1 MSGQLDGYALGVD
14 LGTSNT
20 VAVLRWPDGRT
31 RPLLFDG
38 QPILP
43 SGVYADAEGGLHAGR
58 DAQRLAQAEPQR
70 YEPNPKRRVDEAE
83 IPLGD
88 RTYLPAELL
97 AVTLR
102 AVADAAVG
110 ALGFLPPAVV
120 TYPAAW
126 DADRRAV
133 LHDALRLA
141 GWPDA
146 AEHTLSGPVPPGTR
160 LLREPVAAARYY
172 TETLR
177 RPVPVGAAIAVFD
190 FGGGTLDVTV
200 VRNEGADPW
209 GDSGFQV
216 ISTGGVS
223 DLGGLDLD
231 SALVELLGELVG
243 ADHPREWER
252 ITSPESST
260 AWRDR
265 QQLWDAVRGAKEML
279 SRATVAP
286 IAVPGVEEPAQL
298 TREDLE
304 RLAAPLLQRAVQET
318 RRVVE
323 AAGLPSTELAG
334 LFLVGGSSRVP
345 LVARMLHTELG
356 VAPTVLEQ
364 PELPVAE
371 GALTDIPLPAGAR
384 RPGAPGRA
392 GHRVGPP
399 AIPGSTLS
407 ADPELTVPVAG
418 GPPLPGPG
426 LLAAG
431 TSGRATGGG
440 LRRWAPWI
448 ALGAALALAGVAIPV
463 GLYWLNRDPYPALRF
478 ANVSEIARTPPAE
491 QRPTRMFTALL
502 EDRAYLAEQLDDDQL
517 DVRAVRATTGD
528 ELWRV
533 RSSTRTRQWA
543 SIQAVPGGLL
553 LVGGPSAPGPTR
565 DLIFLDGGSGRQRW
579 QQAIGD
585 DDKVFVGPRT
595 AVWVDR
601 AGGRLVGLG
610 VNDGEQKW
618 VKANPRDRY
627 GGTDTQVVVLS
638 TDQSLGGPSY
648 FDGRPRT
655 PWVGDVDRLVQVGA
669 DRSVRLID
677 LSSGKL
683 LRERP
688 NVADV
693 DDRLVAHADR
703 LYVTENQSGYRLLSY
718 DLATLGEPTT
728 LYTSPDDQ
736 RRPLDLVACG
746 EHRACVLEERIGDD
760 GRTEVIAAAEGEK
773 LRRWAAPRAEDLVP
787 LGEHLLARRT
797 SSDQYVT
804 LFDPRGRAVLAD
816 RTGVAVRIDGGN
828 LLVFAK
834 PPSAYEDDRSVAG
847 MSVAGD
853 LPFEMGQLPGVR
865 SETCSWNSA
874 VIACGAEKDFVL
886 YRFTG

>member
-1 MSGQLDGYALGVD
+1 MVGQHDGSALGVD

-43 SGVYADAEGGLHAGR
+43 SGVYADAGGVLHVGR
-58 DAQRLAQAEPQR
+58 DAQRLGQAEPQR
-70 YEPNPKRRVDEAE
+70 YEPNPKRRVDEATVA
-83 IPLGD
+83 LGD
-88 RTYLPAELL
+88 REYSPAELL
-97 AVTLR
+97 AATLR
-102 AVADAAVG
+102 AVAASAVG
-110 ALGFLPPAVV
+110 AVGFLPPAVL

-126 DADRRAV
+126 DEDRRQV

-160 LLREPVAAARYY
+160 LLKEPVAAARYY

-190 FGGGTLDVTV
+190 FGGGTLDVAV

-216 ISTGGVS
+216 VSTGGVP

-243 ADHPREWER
+243 ADHPQEWER
-252 ITSPESST
+252 LSSPENST
-260 AWRDR
+260 GRRDR
-265 QQLWDAVRGAKEML
+265 QQLWEAVRGAKEML
-279 SRATVAP
+279 SRGLVSP
-286 IAVPGVEEPAQL
+286 VAVPGVEEPTQL
-298 TREDLE
+298 TRNDLE
-304 RLAAPLLQRAVQET
+304 RLATPLLARAVDRT
-318 RRVVE
+318 REVIAE
-323 AAGLPSTELAG
+323 AGLEPTDLAG

-345 LVARMLHTELG
+345 LVARMLHAELG

-371 GALTDIPLPAGAR
+371 GALTDVPLPRGAR
-384 RPGAPGRA
+384 PAGQAATGSPAVRPARTPTPTP
-392 GHRVGPP
+392 VDD
-399 AIPGSTLS
+399 
-407 ADPELTVPVAG
+407 DPELTVPVI
-418 GPPLPGPG
+418 GPPVLPPG
-426 LLAAG
+426 AGWPGVPAAAPA
-431 TSGRATGGG
+431 GR
-440 LRRWAPWI
+440 RRRRAPWI
-448 ALGAALALAGVAIPV
+448 ALGAVLALAGVV
-463 GLYWLNRDPYPALRF
+463 GAGVLYWLNRDPYPPLRF
-478 ANVSEIARTPPAE
+478 RNLNEIARTEAAAT
-491 QRPTRMFTALL
+491 RPTGMFTAMFD
-502 EDRAYLAEQLDDDQL
+502 DRAYLAQQLDDDRL
-517 DVRAVRATTGD
+517 DVRAVRAGTGD

-533 RSSTRTRQWA
+533 RSSVGARQWA

-553 LVGGPSAPGPTR
+553 LVGGTVSSGSTR
-565 DLIFLDGGSGRQRW
+565 ELLFLDGDSGQQRW
-579 QQAIGD
+579 RHPIGD

-610 VNDGEQKW
+610 VHDGEQKW

-627 GGTDTQVVVLS
+627 GDTDTQVVVLS
-638 TDQSLGGPSY
+638 TGKSLGGASFY
-648 FDGRPRT
+648 NGRPRT

-677 LSSGKL
+677 LSSGQL

-693 DDRLVAHADR
+693 DDRVVAYQDR
-703 LYVTENQSGYRLLSY
+703 LYVTENRSGYRLLSY
-718 DLATLGEPTT
+718 DLETLGEPTT

-746 EHRACVLEERIGDD
+746 EHRACVLEERTGDA
-760 GRTEVIAAAEGEK
+760 GHTEVVAAAEGEAV
-773 LRRWAAPRAEDLVP
+773 RRWAAPRAEDLVP
-787 LGEHLLARRT
+787 LGEHLLARST
-797 SSDQYVT
+797 SSDQSFT
-804 LFDPRGRAVLAD
+804 LYDPRGRAVLAD
-816 RTGVAVRIDGGN
+816 RTGVGVRVDGGN
-828 LLVFAK
+828 LLAFAE
-834 PPSAYEDDRSVAG
+834 PPSTVEDDRSVAG
-847 MSVAGD
+847 MSVDGD
-853 LPFEMGQLPGVR
+853 APFEMGQLTDVR
-865 SETCSWNSA
+865 SESCSWNSE
-874 VIACGAEKDFVL
+874 VIACGAEKNFVL
-886 YRFTG
+886 YRFAD

>member
-1 MSGQLDGYALGVD
+1 MAGQLDGYALGVD

-58 DAQRLAQAEPQR
+58 DAQRLAQAEPRR

-88 RTYLPAELL
+88 RAYPPAELL

-102 AVADAAVG
+102 VVADSAVG
-110 ALGFLPPAVV
+110 AVGFLPPAVV

-126 DADRRAV
+126 DEDRRRV

-216 ISTGGVS
+216 ISTGGVA

-286 IAVPGVEEPAQL
+286 VAVPGVDEPTQL
-298 TREDLE
+298 TRADLE
-304 RLAAPLLQRAVQET
+304 RLATPLLQPAVHET

-323 AAGLPSTELAG
+323 AAGLATTELAG

-371 GALTDIPLPAGAR
+371 GALTDIPLPVGAR
-384 RPGAPGRA
+384 RPGVPGQAAGRA
-392 GHRVGPP
+392 GP
-399 AIPGSTLS
+399 AIPRSTRV
-407 ADPELTVPVAG
+407 ADPELTVPVPG
-418 GPPLPGPG
+418 GPPPPGPG
-426 LLAAG
+426 LLGRRGAGRAAG
-431 TSGRATGGG
+431 GA

-448 ALGAALALAGVAIPV
+448 ALGAALALTGVAVPA

-478 ANVSEIARTPPAE
+478 GNVSEIARTPPAE
-491 QRPTRMFTALL
+491 KRATRMFTALL
-502 EDRAYLAEQLDDDQL
+502 EGRAYLAEQLDDDRL

-528 ELWRV
+528 ELWRMQT
-533 RSSTRTRQWA
+533 SARTRQWA

-553 LVGGPSAPGPTR
+553 LVGGPSNAGPTR
-565 DLIFLDGGSGRQRW
+565 ELIFLDGGSGRQRW
-579 QQAIGD
+579 QQPIGD

-610 VNDGEQKW
+610 VRDGEQKW
-618 VKANPRDRY
+618 AKANPRGRY
-627 GGTDTQVVVLS
+627 GSTDTQVVVLS

-655 PWVGDVDRLVQVGA
+655 PWVGDIDRLVQVGA

-693 DDRLVAHADR
+693 DDRLVAYGDR

-718 DLATLGEPTT
+718 DLETLGEPTT

-746 EHRACVLEERIGDD
+746 EHRACVLEERIGDAE
-760 GRTEVIAAAEGEK
+760 RTEVIAAAEGEK
-773 LRRWAAPRAEDLVP
+773 VRRWPAPRAEDLVP

-804 LFDPRGRAVLAD
+804 LFDARGQAVLAD

-828 LLVFAK
+828 LLVFAE
-834 PPSAYEDDRSVAG
+834 PPSGYEDDRSVAG

-853 LPFEMGQLPGVR
+853 IPFEMGQLADVR
-865 SETCSWNSA
+865 SETCSWDSA
-874 VIACGAEKDFVL
+874 VIVCGAEKHFVL
-886 YRFTG
+886 YRFAG